1 MKRKRCESIPFEHID
16 IWLWSYECLKNIAEP
31 LCKNCL
37 AMLKKHMKQ
46 TSNALKLKEKL
57 WQYTQS
63 FLLQNDYS
71 NKKLTMI
78 CLSKD

>member
-1 MKRKRCESIPFEHID
+1 M
-16 IWLWSYECLKNIAEP
+16 
-31 LCKNCL
+31 CKNCL

>member
-1 MKRKRCESIPFEHID
+1 
-16 IWLWSYECLKNIAEP
+16 
-31 LCKNCL
+31 
-37 AMLKKHMKQ
+37 MLKKHMKQ
-46 TSNALKLKEKL
+46 TSNTLKLKEKL